1 MEPFDSIDKIF
12 IRKRKLKRFDQSH
25 DPTFDSYLPIGRPS
39 SGHLRTNTNQEGE
52 NREINE
58 AQLGLTNK
66 LTSAQIERNLMNR
79 SMEASGSMII
89 IRKKRAS
96 ER

>member
-1 MEPFDSIDKIF
+1 MEPFDSIDRIF
-12 IRKRKLKRFDQSH
+12 IRKRKLKRLDQSH

-39 SGHLRTNTNQEGE
+39 SGHLRTNANQEAE
-52 NREINE
+52 NCEINE
-58 AQLGLTNK
+58 SPLGVTNK
-66 LTSAQIERNLMNR
+66 LTSAQIERNLVNR

-89 IRKKRAS
+89 IRKKRAT